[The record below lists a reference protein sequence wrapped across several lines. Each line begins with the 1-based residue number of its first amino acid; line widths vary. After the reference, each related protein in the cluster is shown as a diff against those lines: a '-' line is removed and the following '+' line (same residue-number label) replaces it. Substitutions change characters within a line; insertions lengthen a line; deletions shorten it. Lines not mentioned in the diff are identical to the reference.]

1 MVRKSNYKIKYRRRS
16 KKFSNNIQKGT
27 RGGDHG
33 RLPLP
38 IVTTGGGRK
47 AKRMVRSGTR
57 IRPGITSGGGRR
69 RTKRMI
75 RDRTRRK
82 SKGMVRSNTR
92 IRPGI
97 TN

>member
-1 MVRKSNYKIKYRRRS
+1 MIRKSKNLRRS
-16 KKFSNNIQKGT
+16 KRYSNNIPLGT
-27 RGGDHG
+27 RHPG

-38 IVTTGGGRK
+38 KVTIGGARK
-47 AKRMVRSGTR
+47 AKRMVRSNTR

-75 RDRTRRK
+75 RDRTRRRSK
-82 SKGMVRSNTR
+82 SMVRSNTR

-97 TN
+97 TV

>member
-1 MVRKSNYKIKYRRRS
+1 MIRKSKNLRRS
-16 KKFSNNIQKGT
+16 KRYSNNNNISKGT
-27 RGGDHG
+27 RGGNHG

-38 IVTTGGGRK
+38 IVTTGGARK
-47 AKRMVRSGTR
+47 AKRMVRSNTR

-75 RDRTRRK
+75 RDRTRRRPK
-82 SKGMVRSNTR
+82 SMVRSNTR

-97 TN
+97 TV